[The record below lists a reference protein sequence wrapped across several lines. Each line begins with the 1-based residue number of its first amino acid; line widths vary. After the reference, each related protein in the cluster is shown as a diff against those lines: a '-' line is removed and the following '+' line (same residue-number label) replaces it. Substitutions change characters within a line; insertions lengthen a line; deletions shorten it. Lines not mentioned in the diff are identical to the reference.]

1 VAEEPAVKN
10 ERFGGDELPADV
22 VSRGL
27 EAVLAKVLRWAA
39 GGFGAKPIAHS
50 HADADRVSANVYHSL
65 PIAYWPLL
73 QLIRRRRKKCFPQCS
88 GSQGSLI
95 SGKSFV
101 YEQYVRWH

>member
-1 VAEEPAVKN
+1 
-10 ERFGGDELPADV
+10 
-22 VSRGL
+22 
-27 EAVLAKVLRWAA
+27 
-39 GGFGAKPIAHS
+39 
-50 HADADRVSANVYHSL
+50 L